1 LRKQEGFALAASRE
15 GRAGSLLLHQDADLF
30 VAELGRGEEATFAV
44 RAARHAWLHVA
55 RGTVT
60 LDSERLGEGDGAAL
74 SGTTRVAARAEAPAT
89 LLLFDLA

>member
-1 LRKQEGFALAASRE
+1 
-15 GRAGSLLLHQDADLF
+15 
-30 VAELGRGEEATFAV
+30 
-44 RAARHAWLHVA
+44 
-55 RGTVT
+55 VT